1 MSVCSNL
8 SLNNYICKDNKKGSS
23 AYSINTTNPLL
34 PRAGTNITISDTEI
48 ALSAK
53 AKNHYFLAD
62 EKAHCSE
69 KWQHWFC
76 IPNYHNRNKIKNDP
90 ETDTMTIGKC
100 YTYCKTGY
108 TPVPNKIDKCSIGD
122 DEDDLLFNPLA
133 IIAMF
138 GTNMYNKTTD
148 QVIPEYGNI
157 RDTIG
162 IRGSYLNDLYRVN
175 NNNVFITREQQD
187 SIVSNT
193 IDALLPIRETIG
205 DYTSDLNAPNAPPMG
220 MPNSPNAPPMGMP
233 NAPNARIGMPN
244 APNAPPMGMPNA
256 RMGMPNAPN
265 ARMGMPNASNAPMG
279 MPNAPNA
286 RMGMPNASNA
296 PMGMPNAPNAPPMG
310 MPNAPNAPMGM
321 PNAPNAP
328 MGMPNAPNAPMG
340 MPNAPMG
347 MPNVKQNSR
356 QIAKYKIQEKI
367 ILNIIKNFR
376 NKGID
381 EDERNMSGSII
392 AIKDD
397 IKKATGVFIHSYIQQ
412 IKYSI
417 KKQEKVLYKIKN
429 YEFDMLKLQ
438 AVFGNDKNDKDR
450 LKNAISYA
458 NIIMNLIC
466 KEGKT
471 NVDTRIRQLF
481 KFNNIVLAKKEED
494 NLIRIFKTACYNC
507 FTVNYDVFKEYLQ
520 TTFATDGDTVFYNRS
535 DAVIQYGDT
544 VLYTCGIS
552 ASDLDTVSS
561 ELQYNIPYYN
571 NITFYD
577 HQILSEY
584 NDNEKMFVYILTT
597 FGICLGFVVAT
608 CIIYAILLY
617 IKQPKGAALT
627 KIIHYVNYCSLFYS
641 FVTNI
646 IISLFSYLYYYV
658 ICRYS
663 NSSYTIISLFFK
675 IINIVIIVSLLS
687 YSMNTILNLLNLSYC
702 QASNDNTGNTSEE
715 NCGDSANMY
724 YYMVYLYLIA
734 IYIYSMYLMRYGRT
748 DTEYDLLVNVDVE
761 YQHSVDYIRLL
772 LVEKYLTNIIAMFA
786 TYSKNELGIAKRYV
800 PNVQNLQNVPMSMP
814 QRPMSN
820 PIGANPSSSIMGTA
834 LGTAGIAGIAGMAG
848 TSLGNPSD
856 ALGKAG
862 DFFNGSVGNVG
873 NALGNP
879 SDALGKAGDFFNGNV
894 GNVGNALGNPSEALG
909 KAGDFFNGNVGNVGN
924 ALGDP
929 SEALGKA
936 GDFFNGNVGNVGN
949 ALGDP
954 SEALGKAGDFFN
966 GNVDSVGN
974 ALGDPSEALG
984 KAGDFFNGNVDTSTV
999 SDLFSSI
1006 WGD

>member
-8 SLNNYICKDNKKGSS
+8 SLHNYICKENKKGNS
-23 AYSINTTNPLL
+23 AYSIHTANPQL
-34 PRAGTNITISDTEI
+34 PRPGANITISDTEI

-76 IPNYHNRNKIKNDP
+76 IPNYHNRNRIKNDP
-90 ETDTMTIGKC
+90 DTDTMTIGKC

-108 TPVPNKIDKCSIGD
+108 APALNKVDKCSIGD
-122 DEDDLLFNPLA
+122 NEDDLLFNPLA

-138 GTNMYNKTTD
+138 GTNLYNKTTD
-148 QVIPEYGNI
+148 PVIPDYGNI

-175 NNNVFITREQQD
+175 NNNAFITREQQD

-193 IDALLPIRETIG
+193 IDVLIPNRNTIG
-205 DYTSDLNAPNAPPMG
+205 DQASYLNV
-220 MPNSPNAPPMGMP
+220 PMGMP
-233 NAPNARIGMPN
+233 NA
-244 APNAPPMGMPNA
+244 PMGMPNA
-256 RMGMPNAPN
+256 RMGMPNAP
-265 ARMGMPNASNAPMG
+265 NAPMG

-286 RMGMPNASNA
+286 RMGMPNAPKA
-296 PMGMPNAPNAPPMG
+296 PMGMPNAPNAPMG
-310 MPNAPNAPMGM
+310 MPNVPNAPMGM

-328 MGMPNAPNAPMG
+328 MGMPNAPKAPMGMPNVPNAPMGMPNAPNARMG

-347 MPNVKQNSR
+347 MPNAPNAPMGMPNAPQELQNSR
-356 QIAKYKIQEKI
+356 QRAKYKNQERI
-367 ILNIIKNFR
+367 LLNIIKTFR

-381 EDERNMSGSII
+381 EDEQNMSRAII

-397 IKKATGVFIHSYIQQ
+397 IKKATDVFIHSYIQQ
-412 IKYSI
+412 IKFSN
-417 KKQEKVLYKIKN
+417 KKQENLLYKIKN

-471 NVDTRIRQLF
+471 NIDTRIRQLF
-481 KFNNIVLAKKEED
+481 KFNKIVLAKKEED
-494 NLIRIFKTACYNC
+494 NLIKIFKTACYNC

-520 TTFATDGDTVFYNRS
+520 TTFATDGDTVFYNRA

-544 VLYTCGIS
+544 VLYTCGI
-552 ASDLDTVSS
+552 AAGDLDTVSS

-584 NDNEKMFVYILTT
+584 SDNEKMFVYILTT

-617 IKQPKGAALT
+617 IKQPKGAGLT
-627 KIIHYVNYCSLFYS
+627 KIIHYINYCSLFYS
-641 FVTNI
+641 FITNI

-663 NSSYTIISLFFK
+663 NSSYTIISMFFK

-687 YSMNTILNLLNLSYC
+687 YSMNTILNLLNISYC
-702 QASNDNTGNTSEE
+702 QASNDAGEE
-715 NCGDSANMY
+715 NCGDSANIY

-734 IYIYSMYLMRYGRT
+734 IYLYSMYLMRYGRT

-786 TYSKNELGIAKRYV
+786 TYSTNELGIAKNYV
-800 PNVQNLQNVPMSMP
+800 PNLPMKQQPMS
-814 QRPMSN
+814 QRPTGSN
-820 PIGANPSSSIMGTA
+820 LLPGMGVAA
-834 LGTAGIAGIAGMAG
+834 LGTAGIAGV
-848 TSLGNPSD
+848 
-856 ALGKAG
+856 AL
-862 DFFNGSVGNVG
+862 S
-873 NALGNP
+873 
-879 SDALGKAGDFFNGNV
+879 
-894 GNVGNALGNPSEALG
+894 
-909 KAGDFFNGNVGNVGN
+909 
-924 ALGDP
+924 DP

-936 GDFFNGNVGNVGN
+936 GDFFTGNT
-949 ALGDP
+949 
-954 SEALGKAGDFFN
+954 
-966 GNVDSVGN
+966 DSM
-974 ALGDPSEALG
+974 
-984 KAGDFFNGNVDTSTV
+984 

>member
-8 SLNNYICKDNKKGSS
+8 SLHNYICKDTSKASSKASSKAGSKAGS
-23 AYSINTTNPLL
+23 VSGAYSINTTNPQL

-53 AKNHYFLAD
+53 ARNHYFLAD

-108 TPVPNKIDKCSIGD
+108 TPALNKIDKCSIGD

-138 GTNMYNKTTD
+138 GTNMYNKTVD

-175 NNNVFITREQQD
+175 NNNAFITREQQD

-193 IDALLPIRETIG
+193 IDALLPIRETIV
-205 DYTSDLNAPNAPPMG
+205 DQTSYLNTPTG
-220 MPNSPNAPPMGMP
+220 MPNSPNAP
-233 NAPNARIGMPN
+233 
-244 APNAPPMGMPNA
+244 
-256 RMGMPNAPN
+256 
-265 ARMGMPNASNAPMG
+265 
-279 MPNAPNA
+279 
-286 RMGMPNASNA
+286 

-310 MPNAPNAPMGM
+310 MPNAPNARMGMPNSPNAPPMGMPNAPPMGM
-321 PNAPNAP
+321 PNAPNARMGMP
-328 MGMPNAPNAPMG
+328 NAPNARMGMPNAPNAPIQ
-340 MPNAPMG
+340 
-347 MPNVKQNSR
+347 K
-356 QIAKYKIQEKI
+356 AKYKIQEKI
-367 ILNIIKNFR
+367 ILNIIKTFR

-381 EDERNMSGSII
+381 EDERNMSRAII
-392 AIKDD
+392 AIKED
-397 IKKATGVFIHSYIQQ
+397 IKKATDVFIHSYIQQ
-412 IKYSI
+412 IKYSM

-438 AVFGNDKNDKDR
+438 AVFGNDKNGKDR

-494 NLIRIFKTACYNC
+494 TLIKIFKTACYNC

-520 TTFATDGDTVFYNRS
+520 TTFASDGDTVFYNRS
-535 DAVIQYGDT
+535 DATIKYGDS
-544 VLYTCGIS
+544 VLYTCGIA

-584 NDNEKMFVYILTT
+584 SDNEKMFVYILTT

-627 KIIHYVNYCSLFYS
+627 KIIHYINYCSLFYS

-687 YSMNTILNLLNLSYC
+687 YSMNTILNLLNISYC
-702 QASNDNTGNTSEE
+702 QASNDNTSNTSEE

-761 YQHSVDYIRLL
+761 YQHSSDYIRLL

-786 TYSKNELGIAKRYV
+786 TYSTNELGIAKQYV
-800 PNVQNLQNVPMSMP
+800 PMMQQPMMQQPMMQQPMMQQPMS
-814 QRPMSN
+814 QRPTGSN
-820 PIGANPSSSIMGTA
+820 LLPGMGVAA
-834 LGTAGIAGIAGMAG
+834 LGTAGIAGVALVDPSVALGKAGDMFNNAG
-848 TSLGNPSD
+848 DAIGDPSVALGKAGDMFNNAGDAIGDPSVALGKAGDMFNNAGD
-856 ALGKAG
+856 AIGDPSVALGKAGDLFNNAGDAIGDPSVALGKAGEMFNNVGDAIGDPSETLGKAG
-862 DFFNGSVGNVG
+862 DFFTGNT
-873 NALGNP
+873 
-879 SDALGKAGDFFNGNV
+879 
-894 GNVGNALGNPSEALG
+894 
-909 KAGDFFNGNVGNVGN
+909 
-924 ALGDP
+924 
-929 SEALGKA
+929 
-936 GDFFNGNVGNVGN
+936 
-949 ALGDP
+949 
-954 SEALGKAGDFFN
+954 
-966 GNVDSVGN
+966 DSV
-974 ALGDPSEALG
+974 
-984 KAGDFFNGNVDTSTV
+984 
-999 SDLFSSI
+999 SDIFSSI

>member
-8 SLNNYICKDNKKGSS
+8 SLHNYICKDNNKGSS
-23 AYSINTTNPLL
+23 AYSIHTANPQL
-34 PRAGTNITISDTEI
+34 PRPGANITISDTEI

-76 IPNYHNRNKIKNDP
+76 IPNYHNRNRIKSDP
-90 ETDTMTIGKC
+90 DTDTMTIGKC

-108 TPVPNKIDKCSIGD
+108 TPVSNKIDKCSIID
-122 DEDDLLFNPLA
+122 DEYDMLFNPLA

-138 GTNMYNKTTD
+138 GTNLYNKTTD

-193 IDALLPIRETIG
+193 IDALIRDTIE
-205 DYTSDLNAPNAPPMG
+205 DQASDLNVPMDMPNEPNTPMDMSNAMG
-220 MPNSPNAPPMGMP
+220 MS
-233 NAPNARIGMPN
+233 
-244 APNAPPMGMPNA
+244 NAPPMGMPNA
-256 RMGMPNAPN
+256 RMGMPNASIQ
-265 ARMGMPNASNAPMG
+265 R
-279 MPNAPNA
+279 
-286 RMGMPNASNA
+286 
-296 PMGMPNAPNAPPMG
+296 
-310 MPNAPNAPMGM
+310 
-321 PNAPNAP
+321 
-328 MGMPNAPNAPMG
+328 
-340 MPNAPMG
+340 
-347 MPNVKQNSR
+347 
-356 QIAKYKIQEKI
+356 AKYKIQEKI
-367 ILNIIKNFR
+367 ILNIIKTFR

-381 EDERNMSGSII
+381 EDERNMSRAII

-397 IKKATGVFIHSYIQQ
+397 IKKATDVFIHSYIQQ
-412 IKYSI
+412 IKYSM
-417 KKQEKVLYKIKN
+417 KKQETVLNKIKN
-429 YEFDMLKLQ
+429 YEFDILKLQ

-481 KFNNIVLAKKEED
+481 KFNNIVLVKKEED

-520 TTFATDGDTVFYNRS
+520 TTFATDGDTIFYNRA
-535 DAVIQYGDT
+535 DATIQYGDS
-544 VLYTCGIS
+544 VLYKCGIA

-584 NDNEKMFVYILTT
+584 SDNEKMFVYILTT

-608 CIIYAILLY
+608 CVIYAILLY
-617 IKQPKGAALT
+617 IKQPKGAGLT
-627 KIIHYVNYCSLFYS
+627 KIIHYINYCSLFYS

-687 YSMNTILNLLNLSYC
+687 YSMNTILNLLNISYC
-702 QASNDNTGNTSEE
+702 QASNDNTSNTSEE

-734 IYIYSMYLMRYGRT
+734 IYMYSMYLMRYGRT

-761 YQHSVDYIRLL
+761 YQHSADYIRLL

-786 TYSKNELGIAKRYV
+786 TYSTNELGIAKNYV
-800 PNVQNLQNVPMSMP
+800 PNVPMKQQPMYQQP
-814 QRPMSN
+814 MYQQPMYQQPMYQQPMYQQPMYQRPMYQQPMYQRPTGSN
-820 PIGANPSSSIMGTA
+820 LLPGMGVAA
-834 LGTAGIAGIAGMAG
+834 LGTAGIAGVA
-848 TSLGNPSD
+848 LSD
-856 ALGKAG
+856 PNVALGKAG
-862 DFFNGSVGNVG
+862 DLFNNAG
-873 NALGNP
+873 NAIGDPNA
-879 SDALGKAGDFFNGNV
+879 ALGKAGDLFNNA
-894 GNVGNALGNPSEALG
+894 GNAIGDPSEALG
-909 KAGDFFNGNVGNVGN
+909 KAGELFNNAGN
-924 ALGDP
+924 AIGDPNAALGKAGELFNNAGNAIGDP

-936 GDFFNGNVGNVGN
+936 GDFFTGNT
-949 ALGDP
+949 
-954 SEALGKAGDFFN
+954 
-966 GNVDSVGN
+966 DSM
-974 ALGDPSEALG
+974 
-984 KAGDFFNGNVDTSTV
+984 

>member
-8 SLNNYICKDNKKGSS
+8 SLHNYICKDNNKGDS
-23 AYSINTTNPLL
+23 AYSIHTANPQL
-34 PRAGTNITISDTEI
+34 PRPGANITISDTEI

-90 ETDTMTIGKC
+90 DTDTMTIGKC

-108 TPVPNKIDKCSIGD
+108 TPVPNKIDKCSIVD
-122 DEDDLLFNPLA
+122 DEYDMLFNPLA

-148 QVIPEYGNI
+148 HVIPEYGNI

-193 IDALLPIRETIG
+193 IDALIRDTIEE
-205 DYTSDLNAPNAPPMG
+205 DQ
-220 MPNSPNAPPMGMP
+220 
-233 NAPNARIGMPN
+233 
-244 APNAPPMGMPNA
+244 
-256 RMGMPNAPN
+256 
-265 ARMGMPNASNAPMG
+265 ASYLNAPMG
-279 MPNAPNA
+279 MPNAPNV
-286 RMGMPNASNA
+286 
-296 PMGMPNAPNAPPMG
+296 PPMG
-310 MPNAPNAPMGM
+310 MPNAPNVPPMGM
-321 PNAPNAP
+321 PNAPNVPP
-328 MGMPNAPNAPMG
+328 MGMPNAPNVPPMG
-340 MPNAPMG
+340 MPNAPNVPPMG
-347 MPNVKQNSR
+347 MPNAQKSSIQR
-356 QIAKYKIQEKI
+356 QRAKYKVQEKI
-367 ILNIIKNFR
+367 LLNIIKTFR

-381 EDERNMSGSII
+381 EDERNMSRAII
-392 AIKDD
+392 TIKED
-397 IKKATGVFIHSYIQQ
+397 IKKATDVFIHSYIQQ
-412 IKYSI
+412 IKYSM
-417 KKQEKVLYKIKN
+417 KKQETVLNKIKN
-429 YEFDMLKLQ
+429 YEFDILKLQ

-520 TTFATDGDTVFYNRS
+520 TTFASDGDTVFYNRA
-535 DAVIQYGDT
+535 DATIQYGNS
-544 VLYTCGIS
+544 VLYKCGIA

-584 NDNEKMFVYILTT
+584 SDNEKMFVYILTT
-597 FGICLGFVVAT
+597 FGICLGFVVGT

-617 IKQPKGAALT
+617 IKQPKGAGLT
-627 KIIHYVNYCSLFYS
+627 KIIHYINYCSLFYS
-641 FVTNI
+641 FITNI

-687 YSMNTILNLLNLSYC
+687 YSMNTILNLLNISYC
-702 QASNDNTGNTSEE
+702 QASNDNTSNTSE
-715 NCGDSANMY
+715 NICGDSANMY

-761 YQHSVDYIRLL
+761 YQHSLDYIRLL

-786 TYSKNELGIAKRYV
+786 TYSTNELGIAKRYV
-800 PNVQNLQNVPMSMP
+800 PNVPMMQQPMSQIPMMQQHMSQIP
-814 QRPMSN
+814 MMQQHMSQIPMMQQPMSQRPMMQQPMSQRPTGSN
-820 PIGANPSSSIMGTA
+820 LLPGMGVAA
-834 LGTAGIAGIAGMAG
+834 LGTAGIAGMTLGDPSVALGKASDLFNNAGNAIGDPSVALGKASDLFNNAG
-848 TSLGNPSD
+848 NAIGDPNVALGKASDLFNNAGNAIGNPSVALGRAGDLINNAGD
-856 ALGKAG
+856 AIGDPSVALGKANDLINNAGDAIGDPSVALGKANDLFNNAGDAIGDPSVAIGKANDLFNNAGDAIGDPSVAIGKAG
-862 DFFNGSVGNVG
+862 DFFTGNT
-873 NALGNP
+873 
-879 SDALGKAGDFFNGNV
+879 
-894 GNVGNALGNPSEALG
+894 
-909 KAGDFFNGNVGNVGN
+909 
-924 ALGDP
+924 
-929 SEALGKA
+929 
-936 GDFFNGNVGNVGN
+936 
-949 ALGDP
+949 
-954 SEALGKAGDFFN
+954 
-966 GNVDSVGN
+966 DS
-974 ALGDPSEALG
+974 
-984 KAGDFFNGNVDTSTV
+984 V

>member
-8 SLNNYICKDNKKGSS
+8 SLHNYICKDNKKGSS
-23 AYSINTTNPLL
+23 AYSIHTANPQL
-34 PRAGTNITISDTEI
+34 PRPGANITISDTEI

-76 IPNYHNRNKIKNDP
+76 IPNYHNRNRIKNDP
-90 ETDTMTIGKC
+90 DTDTMTIGKC

-108 TPVPNKIDKCSIGD
+108 TPVPNKIDKCSIVD
-122 DEDDLLFNPLA
+122 DEYDLLFNPLA

-148 QVIPEYGNI
+148 PVIPEYGNI
-157 RDTIG
+157 RDTVG

-193 IDALLPIRETIG
+193 IDALIRDTIG
-205 DYTSDLNAPNAPPMG
+205 DHTSDLNAPMG
-220 MPNSPNAPPMGMP
+220 M
-233 NAPNARIGMPN
+233 
-244 APNAPPMGMPNA
+244 
-256 RMGMPNAPN
+256 
-265 ARMGMPNASNAPMG
+265 
-279 MPNAPNA
+279 
-286 RMGMPNASNA
+286 
-296 PMGMPNAPNAPPMG
+296 
-310 MPNAPNAPMGM
+310 
-321 PNAPNAP
+321 
-328 MGMPNAPNAPMG
+328 PNAPMG

-347 MPNVKQNSR
+347 MPNAPMGMPNAPMGMPNDPMGIPNAPQELQNSR
-356 QIAKYKIQEKI
+356 QRAKYKIQEKI
-367 ILNIIKNFR
+367 ILNIIKTFR

-381 EDERNMSGSII
+381 EDERNMSRAII

-397 IKKATGVFIHSYIQQ
+397 IKKATDVFIHSYIQQ
-412 IKYSI
+412 IKYSM
-417 KKQEKVLYKIKN
+417 KKQENVLNKIKN
-429 YEFDMLKLQ
+429 YEFDILKLQ

-450 LKNAISYA
+450 LKNAISYT
-458 NIIMNLIC
+458 NIIMNFIC

-481 KFNNIVLAKKEED
+481 KFNNIVLVKKEED

-520 TTFATDGDTVFYNRS
+520 TTFASDGDTVFYNRT
-535 DAVIQYGDT
+535 DATIQYGDK
-544 VLYTCGIS
+544 VLYTCGIA

-584 NDNEKMFVYILTT
+584 SDNEKMFVYILTT

-608 CIIYAILLY
+608 CVIYAILLY
-617 IKQPKGAALT
+617 IKQPKGAGLT
-627 KIIHYVNYCSLFYS
+627 KIIHYINYCSLFYS

-687 YSMNTILNLLNLSYC
+687 YSMNTILNLLNISYC
-702 QASNDNTGNTSEE
+702 QASNDNTSNTSEE
-715 NCGDSANMY
+715 NCGNSANMY

-734 IYIYSMYLMRYGRT
+734 IYMYSMYLMRYGRT

-761 YQHSVDYIRLL
+761 YQHSADYIRLL

-786 TYSKNELGIAKRYV
+786 TYSTNELGIAKNYV
-800 PNVQNLQNVPMSMP
+800 PNVPMYQQPMYQQPTGSNLLP
-814 QRPMSN
+814 
-820 PIGANPSSSIMGTA
+820 GMGVAA
-834 LGTAGIAGIAGMAG
+834 LGTAGIAGVA
-848 TSLGNPSD
+848 LSD
-856 ALGKAG
+856 PNVALGKAG
-862 DFFNGSVGNVG
+862 ELFNNAG
-873 NALGNP
+873 NAIGDPNV
-879 SDALGKAGDFFNGNV
+879 ALGKAGELFNNA
-894 GNVGNALGNPSEALG
+894 GNAIGDPNVALG
-909 KAGDFFNGNVGNVGN
+909 KAGELFNNAGN
-924 ALGDP
+924 AIGDPNVALGKTGELFNNAGNAIGDP

-936 GDFFNGNVGNVGN
+936 GDFFTGNT
-949 ALGDP
+949 
-954 SEALGKAGDFFN
+954 
-966 GNVDSVGN
+966 DSM
-974 ALGDPSEALG
+974 
-984 KAGDFFNGNVDTSTV
+984 

>member
-8 SLNNYICKDNKKGSS
+8 SLHNYICKDNKKGSS
-23 AYSINTTNPLL
+23 AYSIHTANPQL
-34 PRAGTNITISDTEI
+34 PRPGANITISDTEI

-76 IPNYHNRNKIKNDP
+76 IPNYHNRNRIKNDP
-90 ETDTMTIGKC
+90 DTDTMTIGKC

-108 TPVPNKIDKCSIGD
+108 TPVPNKIDKCSIVD
-122 DEDDLLFNPLA
+122 DEYDLLFNPLA

-148 QVIPEYGNI
+148 PVIPEYGNI
-157 RDTIG
+157 RDTVG

-193 IDALLPIRETIG
+193 IDALIRDTIG
-205 DYTSDLNAPNAPPMG
+205 DHTSDL
-220 MPNSPNAPPMGMP
+220 
-233 NAPNARIGMPN
+233 
-244 APNAPPMGMPNA
+244 
-256 RMGMPNAPN
+256 
-265 ARMGMPNASNAPMG
+265 NAPMG
-279 MPNAPNA
+279 MPNAP
-286 RMGMPNASNA
+286 MGMPNA
-296 PMGMPNAPNAPPMG
+296 PMGMPNAPMG
-310 MPNAPNAPMGM
+310 MPNDPMGM

-347 MPNVKQNSR
+347 MPNAPMGMPNDPMGIPNAPQELQNSR
-356 QIAKYKIQEKI
+356 QRAKYKIQEKI
-367 ILNIIKNFR
+367 ILNIIKTFR

-381 EDERNMSGSII
+381 EDERNMSRAII

-397 IKKATGVFIHSYIQQ
+397 IKKATDVFIHSYIQQ
-412 IKYSI
+412 IKYSM
-417 KKQEKVLYKIKN
+417 KKQENVLNKIKN
-429 YEFDMLKLQ
+429 YEFDILKLQ

-450 LKNAISYA
+450 LKNAISYT
-458 NIIMNLIC
+458 NIIMNFIC

-481 KFNNIVLAKKEED
+481 KFNNIVLVKKEED

-520 TTFATDGDTVFYNRS
+520 TTFASDGDTVFYNRT
-535 DAVIQYGDT
+535 DATIQYGDK
-544 VLYTCGIS
+544 VLYTCGIA

-584 NDNEKMFVYILTT
+584 SDNEKMFVYILTT

-608 CIIYAILLY
+608 CVIYAILLY
-617 IKQPKGAALT
+617 IKQPKGAGLT
-627 KIIHYVNYCSLFYS
+627 KIIHYINYCSLFYS

-687 YSMNTILNLLNLSYC
+687 YSMNTILNLLNISYC
-702 QASNDNTGNTSEE
+702 QASNDNTSNTSEE
-715 NCGDSANMY
+715 NCGNSANMY

-734 IYIYSMYLMRYGRT
+734 IYMYSMYLMRYGRT

-761 YQHSVDYIRLL
+761 YQHSADYIRLL

-786 TYSKNELGIAKRYV
+786 TYSTNELGIAKNYV
-800 PNVQNLQNVPMSMP
+800 PNVPMYQQPMYQQPTGSNLLP
-814 QRPMSN
+814 
-820 PIGANPSSSIMGTA
+820 GMGVAA
-834 LGTAGIAGIAGMAG
+834 LGTAGIAGVA
-848 TSLGNPSD
+848 LSD
-856 ALGKAG
+856 PNVALGKAG
-862 DFFNGSVGNVG
+862 ELFNNAG
-873 NALGNP
+873 NAIGDPNV
-879 SDALGKAGDFFNGNV
+879 ALGKAGELFNNA
-894 GNVGNALGNPSEALG
+894 GNAIGDPNVALG
-909 KAGDFFNGNVGNVGN
+909 KTGELFNNAGN
-924 ALGDP
+924 AIGDP

-936 GDFFNGNVGNVGN
+936 GDFFTGNT
-949 ALGDP
+949 
-954 SEALGKAGDFFN
+954 
-966 GNVDSVGN
+966 DSM
-974 ALGDPSEALG
+974 
-984 KAGDFFNGNVDTSTV
+984 

>member
-1 MSVCSNL
+1 VAIKEYLETVETLAYLLSNIFLKVMSVCSNL
-8 SLNNYICKDNKKGSS
+8 SLHNYICKDASKAGSKAGS
-23 AYSINTTNPLL
+23 KTGSVSGAYSINTANPQL

-90 ETDTMTIGKC
+90 DTDTMTIGKC

-108 TPVPNKIDKCSIGD
+108 TPALNKIDKCSIGD

-138 GTNMYNKTTD
+138 GTNMYNKTAD

-175 NNNVFITREQQD
+175 NNNAFITREQQD

-193 IDALLPIRETIG
+193 IDALLPIRETIV
-205 DYTSDLNAPNAPPMG
+205 DQTSYTPMG
-220 MPNSPNAPPMGMP
+220 MPNSPPMGMP
-233 NAPNARIGMPN
+233 NAP
-244 APNAPPMGMPNA
+244 
-256 RMGMPNAPN
+256 
-265 ARMGMPNASNAPMG
+265 
-279 MPNAPNA
+279 
-286 RMGMPNASNA
+286 NA

-310 MPNAPNAPMGM
+310 MPNAPNARMGM

-328 MGMPNAPNAPMG
+328 MGMPNAPNAPPMGMPNSPPMGMPNSPNAPPMGMSNSPNAPPMGMPNVPNAPPMG
-340 MPNAPMG
+340 MPNAPNA
-347 MPNVKQNSR
+347 PIQK
-356 QIAKYKIQEKI
+356 AKYKIQEKI
-367 ILNIIKNFR
+367 ILNIIKTFR

-381 EDERNMSGSII
+381 EDERNMSRAII
-392 AIKDD
+392 AIKED
-397 IKKATGVFIHSYIQQ
+397 IKKATDVFIHSYIQQ
-412 IKYSI
+412 IKYSM

-458 NIIMNLIC
+458 NIIMNFIC

-494 NLIRIFKTACYNC
+494 NLIKIFKTACYNC

-520 TTFATDGDTVFYNRS
+520 TTFASDGDTVFYNRS
-535 DAVIQYGDT
+535 DATIQYGDS
-544 VLYTCGIS
+544 VLYTCGIA

-584 NDNEKMFVYILTT
+584 SDNEKMFVYILTT

-627 KIIHYVNYCSLFYS
+627 KIIHYINYCSLFYS

-687 YSMNTILNLLNLSYC
+687 YSMNTILNLLNISYC
-702 QASNDNTGNTSEE
+702 QASNDNTSNTSEE

-761 YQHSVDYIRLL
+761 YQHSLDYIRLL

-786 TYSKNELGIAKRYV
+786 TYSTNELGIAKQYV
-800 PNVQNLQNVPMSMP
+800 PNVPMMQQPMSQIPMMQQP
-814 QRPMSN
+814 MSQRPMTQQPMSQRPTGSN
-820 PIGANPSSSIMGTA
+820 LLPGMGVAA
-834 LGTAGIAGIAGMAG
+834 LGTAGIAGVA
-848 TSLGNPSD
+848 LVDPSV

-862 DFFNGSVGNVG
+862 DMFNNSG
-873 NALGNP
+873 
-879 SDALGKAGDFFNGNV
+879 DAI
-894 GNVGNALGNPSEALG
+894 
-909 KAGDFFNGNVGNVGN
+909 
-924 ALGDP
+924 GDP

-936 GDFFNGNVGNVGN
+936 GDMFNN
-949 ALGDP
+949 AGDAIGDPSVALGKAGEMFNNAGDAIGDPSVALGKAGDMFNNAGDAIGDP
-954 SEALGKAGDFFN
+954 SETLGKAGDFFT
-966 GNVDSVGN
+966 GNTDSM
-974 ALGDPSEALG
+974 
-984 KAGDFFNGNVDTSTV
+984 

>member
-8 SLNNYICKDNKKGSS
+8 SLHNYICKDNKKGSS
-23 AYSINTTNPLL
+23 AYSIHTANPQL
-34 PRAGTNITISDTEI
+34 PRPGANITISDTEI

-76 IPNYHNRNKIKNDP
+76 IPNYHNRNRIKNDP
-90 ETDTMTIGKC
+90 DTDTMTIGKC

-108 TPVPNKIDKCSIGD
+108 TPVPNKIDKCSIVD
-122 DEDDLLFNPLA
+122 DEYDLLFNPLA

-148 QVIPEYGNI
+148 PVIPEYGNI
-157 RDTIG
+157 RDTVG

-193 IDALLPIRETIG
+193 IDALIRDTIG
-205 DYTSDLNAPNAPPMG
+205 DHTSDL
-220 MPNSPNAPPMGMP
+220 
-233 NAPNARIGMPN
+233 
-244 APNAPPMGMPNA
+244 
-256 RMGMPNAPN
+256 
-265 ARMGMPNASNAPMG
+265 NAPMG
-279 MPNAPNA
+279 MPNAP
-286 RMGMPNASNA
+286 MGMPNA
-296 PMGMPNAPNAPPMG
+296 PMGMPNAPMG
-310 MPNAPNAPMGM
+310 MPNDPMGM

-347 MPNVKQNSR
+347 MPNAPMGMPNDPMGIPNAPQELQNSR
-356 QIAKYKIQEKI
+356 QRAKYKIQEKI
-367 ILNIIKNFR
+367 ILNIIKTFR

-381 EDERNMSGSII
+381 EDERNMSRAII

-397 IKKATGVFIHSYIQQ
+397 IKKATDVFIHSYIQQ
-412 IKYSI
+412 IKYSM
-417 KKQEKVLYKIKN
+417 KKQENVLNKIKN
-429 YEFDMLKLQ
+429 YEFDILKLQ

-450 LKNAISYA
+450 LKNAISYT
-458 NIIMNLIC
+458 NIIMNFIC

-481 KFNNIVLAKKEED
+481 KFNNIVLVKKEED

-520 TTFATDGDTVFYNRS
+520 TTFASDGDTVFYNRT
-535 DAVIQYGDT
+535 DATIQYGDK
-544 VLYTCGIS
+544 VLYTCGIA

-584 NDNEKMFVYILTT
+584 SDNEKMFVYILTT

-608 CIIYAILLY
+608 CVIYAILLY
-617 IKQPKGAALT
+617 IKQPKGAGLT
-627 KIIHYVNYCSLFYS
+627 KIIHYINYCSLFYS

-687 YSMNTILNLLNLSYC
+687 YSMNTILNLLNISYC
-702 QASNDNTGNTSEE
+702 QASNDNTSNTSEE
-715 NCGDSANMY
+715 NCGNSANMY

-734 IYIYSMYLMRYGRT
+734 IYMYSMYLMRYGRT

-761 YQHSVDYIRLL
+761 YQHSADYIRLL

-786 TYSKNELGIAKRYV
+786 TYSTNELGIAKNYV
-800 PNVQNLQNVPMSMP
+800 PNVPMYQQPMYQQPTGSNLLP
-814 QRPMSN
+814 
-820 PIGANPSSSIMGTA
+820 GMGVAA
-834 LGTAGIAGIAGMAG
+834 LGTAGIAGVA
-848 TSLGNPSD
+848 LSD
-856 ALGKAG
+856 PNVALGKAG
-862 DFFNGSVGNVG
+862 ELFNNAG
-873 NALGNP
+873 NAIGDPNV
-879 SDALGKAGDFFNGNV
+879 ALGKAGELFNNA
-894 GNVGNALGNPSEALG
+894 GNAIGDPNVALG
-909 KAGDFFNGNVGNVGN
+909 KAGELFNNAGN
-924 ALGDP
+924 AIGDPNVALGKAGELFNNAGNAIGDPNVALGKTGELFNNAGNAIGDP

-936 GDFFNGNVGNVGN
+936 GDFFTGNT
-949 ALGDP
+949 
-954 SEALGKAGDFFN
+954 
-966 GNVDSVGN
+966 DSM
-974 ALGDPSEALG
+974 
-984 KAGDFFNGNVDTSTV
+984 

>member
-8 SLNNYICKDNKKGSS
+8 SLHNYICKDNNKGSS
-23 AYSINTTNPLL
+23 AYSIHTANPQL
-34 PRAGTNITISDTEI
+34 PRPGANITISDTEI

-76 IPNYHNRNKIKNDP
+76 IPNYHNRNRIKSDP
-90 ETDTMTIGKC
+90 DTDTMTIGKC

-108 TPVPNKIDKCSIGD
+108 TPVSNKIDKCSIID
-122 DEDDLLFNPLA
+122 DEYDMLFNPLA

-138 GTNMYNKTTD
+138 GTNLYNKTTD
-148 QVIPEYGNI
+148 PVIPEYGNI

-193 IDALLPIRETIG
+193 IDALIRDTIG
-205 DYTSDLNAPNAPPMG
+205 DQTSDLNAPMG
-220 MPNSPNAPPMGMP
+220 M
-233 NAPNARIGMPN
+233 
-244 APNAPPMGMPNA
+244 
-256 RMGMPNAPN
+256 
-265 ARMGMPNASNAPMG
+265 SNAPMG
-279 MPNAPNA
+279 MPNAP
-286 RMGMPNASNA
+286 MGMSNA
-296 PMGMPNAPNAPPMG
+296 PMGM
-310 MPNAPNAPMGM
+310 
-321 PNAPNAP
+321 
-328 MGMPNAPNAPMG
+328 PNAPMG

-347 MPNVKQNSR
+347 MPNDPMGMPNAPMGMPNAPMGMPNDPMGMPNDPMGMPNDPMGMPNAPMGMPNAPMGMPNDPQELQNSR
-356 QIAKYKIQEKI
+356 QRAKYKVQEKI
-367 ILNIIKNFR
+367 ILNIIKTFR

-381 EDERNMSGSII
+381 EDERNMSRAII
-392 AIKDD
+392 AIKDE
-397 IKKATGVFIHSYIQQ
+397 IKKATDVFIHSYIQQ
-412 IKYSI
+412 IKYSM
-417 KKQEKVLYKIKN
+417 KKQETVLNKIKN
-429 YEFDMLKLQ
+429 YEFDILKLQ

-481 KFNNIVLAKKEED
+481 KFNNIVLVKKEED

-520 TTFATDGDTVFYNRS
+520 TTFATDGDTIFYNRA
-535 DAVIQYGDT
+535 DATIQYGDS
-544 VLYTCGIS
+544 VLYKCGIA

-584 NDNEKMFVYILTT
+584 SDNEKMFVYILTT

-608 CIIYAILLY
+608 CVIYAILLY
-617 IKQPKGAALT
+617 IKQPKGAGLT
-627 KIIHYVNYCSLFYS
+627 KIIHYINYCSLFYS

-646 IISLFSYLYYYV
+646 IIGLFSYLYYYV

-687 YSMNTILNLLNLSYC
+687 YSMNTILNLLNISYC
-702 QASNDNTGNTSEE
+702 QASNDNTSNTSEE

-734 IYIYSMYLMRYGRT
+734 IYMYSMYLMRYGRT

-761 YQHSVDYIRLL
+761 YQHSADYIRLL

-786 TYSKNELGIAKRYV
+786 TYSGAELGIAKRYV
-800 PNVQNLQNVPMSMP
+800 PNVPMKQQPMS
-814 QRPMSN
+814 QRPTGSN
-820 PIGANPSSSIMGTA
+820 FLPGMGVAA
-834 LGTAGIAGIAGMAG
+834 LGTAGIAGVA
-848 TSLGNPSD
+848 LSD
-856 ALGKAG
+856 PNVALGKAG
-862 DFFNGSVGNVG
+862 DLFNNAG
-873 NALGNP
+873 NAIGDPNVALGKAGELFNNAGNAIGDP
-879 SDALGKAGDFFNGNV
+879 NVALGKAGDLFNNA
-894 GNVGNALGNPSEALG
+894 GNAI
-909 KAGDFFNGNVGNVGN
+909 
-924 ALGDP
+924 GDP

-936 GDFFNGNVGNVGN
+936 GDFFTGNT
-949 ALGDP
+949 
-954 SEALGKAGDFFN
+954 
-966 GNVDSVGN
+966 DSM
-974 ALGDPSEALG
+974 
-984 KAGDFFNGNVDTSTV
+984 